1 MDKKVLVLATHN
13 EHKSEEIKA
22 IIGDLIE
29 IKTLTD
35 LGFNE
40 EIPENG
46 LTLQA
51 NALQKAKYIH
61 NILKQNCFADD
72 TGLEVTAL
80 HGDPG
85 VFSARYA
92 GEPSNPKNNI
102 RKLLHE
108 MKGAT
113 DRTAQFRT
121 VISVIYDEKTYF
133 FEGSVTGHITTE
145 PKGEHGFG
153 YDSVFIPDGY
163 EETFAELSAEEK
175 NKISHRS
182 RALAKLRTFLLEHT
196 R

>member
-1 MDKKVLVLATHN
+1 
-13 EHKSEEIKA
+13 
-22 IIGDLIE
+22 
-29 IKTLTD
+29 
-35 LGFNE
+35 
-40 EIPENG
+40 
-46 LTLQA
+46 
-51 NALQKAKYIH
+51 
-61 NILKQNCFADD
+61 
-72 TGLEVTAL
+72 
-80 HGDPG
+80 
-85 VFSARYA
+85 
-92 GEPSNPKNNI
+92 
-102 RKLLHE
+102 

-133 FEGSVTGHITTE
+133 FEGSVTGRITTE